1 MCKAHGKIV
10 VHDPELWRVYVAGA
24 EKAFQDRRRDFG
36 DKAERSIL
44 EAVPGFDLRFGKK
57 LEVNREYTKNVILRR
72 SEEHTPEI
80 QSLMRIS
87 YDLLCLTTQKTS
99 NNRDTK
105 NY

>member
-44 EAVPGFDLRFGKK
+44 EAVPGFDLRFGQK
-57 LEVNREYTKNVILRR
+57 LDVNREYPKNGIITSDNVILNQGLPVASYVDR
-72 SEEHTPEI
+72 SEER
-80 QSLMRIS
+80 RIRKAGVS
-87 YDLLCLTTQKTS
+87 K
-99 NNRDTK
+99 
-105 NY
+105 